1 MRLLKRNCTEF
12 EYYAYTGL
20 DSDEDENG
28 LHTGVWKPVYEDP
41 VTYKGNISV
50 PSGTAVQAFDG
61 IETRYTHVLLMDD
74 VNTPIDEAGLI
85 DWNGST
91 YMIRAVRPSLNV
103 LAIALKKKTDGG

>member
-1 MRLLKRNCTEF
+1 LKLLKRNTTVFQYRAYAGETE
-12 EYYAYTGL
+12 TL
-20 DSDEDENG
+20 RNN
-28 LHTGVWKPVYEDP
+28 LHG
-41 VTYKGNISV
+41 GNIKPTYAAPVEYRGTISA
-50 PSGTAVQAFDG
+50 PSGFVSTQLFG
-61 IETRYTHVLLMDD
+61 IDTDYTHVLLMDD